1 MRDAPTTWEAYC
13 GAEHIA
19 VRFPDGGTS
28 LRALTG
34 VDKSEIPEPRV
45 SVPNF
50 NSISL
55 FVKGTRLLS
64 TEMALMKLSALK
76 DLQMAPLPFESDAVT
91 IYMVWHM
98 RGANDPAQI
107 WLRRKVET
115 IANGIM
121 AQWASRDL

>member
-1 MRDAPTTWEAYC
+1 M
-13 GAEHIA
+13 
-19 VRFPDGGTS
+19 
-28 LRALTG
+28 
-34 VDKSEIPEPRV
+34 
-45 SVPNF
+45 PNF